1 MLYRRQ
7 RRFPTALAV
16 IVTAVVVFPLGYFV
30 GRGTAPNPD
39 LASELTPAIYA
50 VQHAQGTLDVVDL
63 EYARAAA
70 GQPGDVPVSGSSL
83 AAATAAARQGL
94 ADLDQAVDLAR
105 LYPDRARTARSD
117 FEALVQAVER
127 RASLDEIRTL
137 TGELRGDLAA
147 LIPAL

>member
-30 GRGTAPNPD
+30 GRGTSPNPD

-70 GQPGDVPVSGSSL
+70 DQPGDVPVSGSSL
-83 AAATAAARQGL
+83 TAATAAARQGL

>member
-7 RRFPTALAV
+7 RRFPAALAAL
-16 IVTAVVVFPLGYFV
+16 VTAVVVFPLGYFI

-39 LASELTPAIYA
+39 LATELTPAIYA
-50 VQHAQGTLDVVDL
+50 VQHAQGTLDIVDL
-63 EYARAAA
+63 EYARASA
-70 GQPGDVPVSGSSL
+70 GQPGDVPVSGASL
-83 AAATAAARQGL
+83 TAAADAARRGL

-105 LYPDRARTARSD
+105 LYPDRARAARSD
-117 FEALVQAVER
+117 FEALVRAVER
-127 RASLDEIRTL
+127 RASADEVRTL